1 MAFLVRKGTRII
13 VRKPTGEVLEHSCRT
28 DTVFQPHQIVAE
40 LRVVQF
46 KQDGFVVT
54 VNAGDVTEVSYR
66 CPQCSRTT
74 QVEGLCDECRR
85 GWLPGR

>member
-1 MAFLVRKGTRII
+1 MCLA
-13 VRKPTGEVLEHSCRT
+13 

-40 LRVVQF
+40 LKVMQF
-46 KQDGFVVT
+46 KQDGLVVT
-54 VNAGDVTEVSYR
+54 VNTGDILYR

-74 QVEGLCDECRR
+74 AVEGLCDECRR